1 MRVLLADDDQ
11 ATRLLLESRLTD
23 WGYETVL
30 AKDGLEAWSVL
41 QQETPPPLALLD
53 WMMPGLDGL
62 ELCRRLGNRE
72 EDSAVYVI
80 LLTARNKAG
89 DLTTALEAGAN
100 EFITKPVNLPELK
113 SRLASGRRLVQY
125 KQALKQRNQ
134 ELAKYA
140 SQMESLAEARARQLV
155 YADRLSMLGT
165 LSAGMA
171 HEINNPATLIA
182 GNAQTLTLFWEEII
196 EPILKKAVVEQAE
209 GTVRIRFVLE
219 EMKKMLQGILSGV
232 QRIASIVKALRMY
245 ARQDKGERI
254 PCDMNQCVS
263 TALDLARSTLK
274 TRAQVELNL
283 APALSPIL
291 GNVQQIEQVL
301 INLFVNAA
309 DAMERSPKKTLTI
322 STEQQESYVVVTVA
336 DTGPGIPPANL
347 DKIWT
352 PFFSTKT
359 PGKGTGLGLPISQ
372 GIVTDHGGRI
382 RVENR
387 PEGGAA
393 FMTEWPIQTAQ

>member
-23 WGYETVL
+23 WGYEPIS
-30 AKDGLEAWSVL
+30 AKDGSEAWSVL

-80 LLTARNKAG
+80 LLTARNEAG

-125 KQALKQRNQ
+125 KQVLKQRNQ

-155 YADRLSMLGT
+155 HADRLSMLGT

-182 GNAQTLTLFWEEII
+182 GNAQTLMLFWEEII

-309 DAMERSPKKTLTI
+309 DAMERSAQKTLTI
-322 STEQQESYVVVTVA
+322 STEQKDSYVVVTVA
-336 DTGPGIPPANL
+336 DTGPGIPPENL